1 VLPIGVQV
9 CTVEVVQDQR
19 CALPSFGASRGVRD
33 SFVSG
38 CAHRHARLQAS
49 EQVPL

>member
-19 CALPSFGASRGVRD
+19 CALPSFGASRGFATHSCPVAPIVMPASR
-33 SFVSG
+33 
-38 CAHRHARLQAS
+38 RLNKFH
-49 EQVPL
+49 